1 MPRSAADHA
10 THDELLIARLYGGD
24 VDDRERAR
32 ALELVA
38 GCEECAALSADLG
51 AIADATAVLPVPAR
65 PRDFALTEEDA
76 ARLRARRGV
85 RGRLLGIGRRRSIG
99 GALVALGFSGLV
111 LTSALSIFGTVG
123 TSASLDAG
131 AAQDKRFAAAATA
144 APAPNNGAISL
155 SSPVP
160 AAAATSVSGKTAASA
175 VPANVTGENT
185 QGAAETTA
193 STAAPSTPEL
203 PPAAPT
209 VFGPTAT
216 PVSET
221 FGATVGQSG
230 PDPKPLI
237 LAGSAAIL
245 VLGLLVLLVPV
256 IRRRSRG
263 AAGR

>member
-38 GCEECAALSADLG
+38 GCEECAALYADVG

-76 ARLRARRGV
+76 ARLRPRHRF
-85 RGRLLGIGRRRSIG
+85 RGRLLGLGRRRSFG

-160 AAAATSVSGKTAASA
+160 AAAATAIPAKAPETGAAASA
-175 VPANVTGENT
+175 AFYDGATPGAPAVAGGGSTDASISGT
-185 QGAAETTA
+185 PTWVGQAAPTMSQSGLDGREIVLGG
-193 STAAPSTPEL
+193 STAAL
-203 PPAAPT
+203 ALGMLFLLAPA
-209 VFGPTAT
+209 
-216 PVSET
+216 
-221 FGATVGQSG
+221 
-230 PDPKPLI
+230 
-237 LAGSAAIL
+237 
-245 VLGLLVLLVPV
+245 
-256 IRRRSRG
+256 IRRRLRG
-263 AAGR
+263 GVRR